1 MTERQSD
8 WIPAKD
14 WGSAVDFVIDSFR
27 DALVNKRLAPGDRV
41 PSENELAATMQVS
54 RSTVRE
60 AMKVL
65 SAYGIIDI
73 VRGNGTYISKS
84 DENISMDAILF
95 GFLLSQP
102 SAREQLEFRAL
113 MERTVIEMVMNNLND
128 ERIEAL
134 EKNYLELLSVVND
147 TEKSTENDIQFHKL
161 LGEFTGNRL
170 LARVYMFSITYFRAS
185 IESTHKNVGARGAV
199 KVHRMTID
207 AIKKRDYGM
216 IDAVVAENI
225 KTWSSSSDKLYFD
238 QQAARSH
245 KMETQL
251 NYEEQSC

>member
-1 MTERQSD
+1 MNEEQNN
-8 WIPAKD
+8 WISPQKR
-14 WGSAVDFVIDSFR
+14 GSAVDYVIESFR
-27 DALVNKRLAPGDRV
+27 DALVNKRLAPGDRI
-41 PSENELAATMQVS
+41 PSENELAESMHVS

-84 DENISMDAILF
+84 DENMSMDAILF
-95 GFLLSQP
+95 SFLLSQP
-102 SAREQLEFRAL
+102 PEREQLEFRAL
-113 MERTVIEMVMNNLND
+113 MERIVMEMVIRNITD

-134 EKNYLELLSVVND
+134 EKNYLELLSVAD
-147 TEKSTENDIQFHKL
+147 DMDKSTKNDIEFHKL
-161 LGEFTGNRL
+161 LGDFTGNRL
-170 LARVYMFSITYFRAS
+170 LSRVYMFSITYFRAS
-185 IESTHKNVGARGAV
+185 IESTHKNIGTKGAV

-207 AIKKRDYGM
+207 VIKRRDYDM

-238 QQAARSH
+238 HSACRP
-245 KMETQL
+245 
-251 NYEEQSC
+251 